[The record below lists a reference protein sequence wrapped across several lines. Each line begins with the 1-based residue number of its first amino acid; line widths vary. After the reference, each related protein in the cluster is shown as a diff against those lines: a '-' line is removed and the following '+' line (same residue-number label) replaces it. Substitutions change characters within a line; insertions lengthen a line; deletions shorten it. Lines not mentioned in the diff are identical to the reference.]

1 MVYALSHSV
10 LVCYIGLEDNS
21 NMTASGCVCALFVT
35 EEVVVSNRHDC
46 PLSTPRNKQ
55 LGAVLP
61 RFPPF
66 QLIYAF
72 VCRYE
77 FIGCC

>member
-46 PLSTPRNKQ
+46 PLSTVHATKR
-55 LGAVLP
+55 AVRCSFAKISTLSTDL
-61 RFPPF
+61 RFC
-66 QLIYAF
+66 L
-72 VCRYE
+72 
-77 FIGCC
+77 